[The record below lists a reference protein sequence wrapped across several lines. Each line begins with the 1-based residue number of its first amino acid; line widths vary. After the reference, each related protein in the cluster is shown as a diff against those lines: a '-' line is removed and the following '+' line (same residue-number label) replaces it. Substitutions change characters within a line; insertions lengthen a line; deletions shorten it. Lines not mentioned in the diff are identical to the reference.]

1 MFHEQIDKH
10 SAQAF
15 LFAEATVS
23 FWPIACD
30 KLTAAA
36 EGAACGQEGPTAFGQ
51 EGPTAIGQ
59 KMPTACGQVRA
70 ASGQVFTPALLS
82 PLYTGCCKCCRCKR
96 KKHRCNKILTGRK
109 GKYGRMRREG
119 GAQGREGVRR
129 GKGEWVYRGGRDG
142 LVGLV
147 QTHLPGQRPSRGFEG
162 DGREVLAGPE
172 GDEGREGDELSATA
186 LGRSRIN

>member
-1 MFHEQIDKH
+1 M
-10 SAQAF
+10 
-15 LFAEATVS
+15 L
-23 FWPIACD
+23 P
-30 KLTAAA
+30 L
-36 EGAACGQEGPTAFGQ
+36 
-51 EGPTAIGQ
+51 Q
-59 KMPTACGQVRA
+59 KE
-70 ASGQVFTPALLS
+70 
-82 PLYTGCCKCCRCKR
+82 
-96 KKHRCNKILTGRK
+96 KHRCNKILTGRK
-109 GKYGRMRREG
+109 GKDGRMRREG

-129 GKGEWVYRGGRDG
+129 GKGDGGRGGRDG